1 MKALLYLLAKKG
13 NWRKNPQKLISC
25 SKKKYC
31 KFNSQKLKSTLFN
44 LDCLQSAFSLKILLV
59 LISSSVIANHDVI
72 ITNKGLRPRVFRFAC
87 SNFAKKNRR
96 LLGVYFNFMGSCH
109 RQNCNE
115 ILKLVW
121 MFFPIF
127 LRKSAAFCALFHW
140 ALDNL
145 CMVWVS

>member
-96 LLGVYFNFMGSCH
+96 LLAVYFNFMGSSFNLAIV
-109 RQNCNE
+109 RTAT
-115 ILKLVW
+115 
-121 MFFPIF
+121 
-127 LRKSAAFCALFHW
+127 KS
-140 ALDNL
+140 
-145 CMVWVS
+145 SS

>member
-72 ITNKGLRPRVFRFAC
+72 ITNKGLRPRVLRFR
-87 SNFAKKNRR
+87 
-96 LLGVYFNFMGSCH
+96 V
-109 RQNCNE
+109 Q
-115 ILKLVW
+115 
-121 MFFPIF
+121 
-127 LRKSAAFCALFHW
+127 
-140 ALDNL
+140 
-145 CMVWVS
+145 